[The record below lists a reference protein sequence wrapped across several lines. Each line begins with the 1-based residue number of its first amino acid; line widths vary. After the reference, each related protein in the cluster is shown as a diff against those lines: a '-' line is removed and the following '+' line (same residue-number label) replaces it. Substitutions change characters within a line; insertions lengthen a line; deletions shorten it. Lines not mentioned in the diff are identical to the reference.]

1 MNRGSM
7 AKTDTFANLQISRST
22 TAEHV
27 AAALRTRIVSG
38 EYRPGM
44 PLREVP
50 IAESIG
56 VSRNT
61 VREAF
66 RMLSAE
72 GLVRH
77 SMHRGITVSKLS
89 RQDVADIYEARRALE
104 LAAIPYVTG
113 EALRVVEAEL
123 QSLNDALRRDDH
135 KVIAEADFGFHRA
148 IVAAIGSARLAEF
161 HASLLTEIRLALAIA
176 DYRREQDRV
185 FAADHVAIV
194 DALRK
199 QNFGVAAQNL
209 KAHLDASQQIA
220 LATIDEQEA
229 LDNGKARA
237 SA

>member
-1 MNRGSM
+1 M
-7 AKTDTFANLQISRST
+7 ANTDAFANLQISRST

-38 EYRPGM
+38 EFRPGM

-89 RQDVADIYEARRALE
+89 REDVADIYEARRALE

-113 EALRVVEAEL
+113 EGLRVVEVEL
-123 QSLNDALRRDDH
+123 QALTDALKRDDH
-135 KVIAEADFGFHRA
+135 MKIAEADFAFHRA

-176 DYRREQDRV
+176 DYRSDQHRV
-185 FAADHVAIV
+185 FAADHAAIV

-199 QNFGVAAQNL
+199 SNFGVAAQCL
-209 KAHLDASQQIA
+209 KSHLDASERIA
-220 LATIDEQEA
+220 LVTVDEQDA
-229 LDNGKARA
+229 LDKGGARA

>member
-1 MNRGSM
+1 M
-7 AKTDTFANLQISRST
+7 AKSDTFANLQISRST
-22 TAEHV
+22 TAEQV
-27 AAALRTRIVSG
+27 AGALRDRIVSG
-38 EYRPGM
+38 EFRPGM

-77 SMHRGITVSKLS
+77 SMHRGITVSKLA
-89 RQDVADIYEARRALE
+89 RDDVADIYEARRALE
-104 LAAIPYVTG
+104 LSAIPYVTG
-113 EALRVVEAEL
+113 EALRAVEAAL
-123 QSLNDALRRDDH
+123 QSLNEALKRDDH
-135 KVIAEADFGFHRA
+135 KVIAEADFLFHRA

-161 HASLLTEIRLALAIA
+161 HTSLLTEIRLALAIA

-185 FAADHVAIV
+185 FASDHVAIV

-199 QNFGVAAQNL
+199 SNFGVAAQCL
-209 KAHLDASQQIA
+209 KSHLDASEQIA
-220 LATIDEQEA
+220 LATIDEQDA
-229 LDNGKARA
+229 LENGRTRA

>member
-1 MNRGSM
+1 M

-22 TAEHV
+22 TAEQV
-27 AAALRTRIVSG
+27 ASALRDRIVAG
-38 EYRPGM
+38 EFRPGM

-77 SMHRGITVSKLS
+77 SMHRGITVSKLT
-89 RQDVADIYEARRALE
+89 RQDVADIYEARRAVE
-104 LAAIPYVTG
+104 LTAIPYVTG
-113 EALRVVEAEL
+113 DGLRRVESEL
-123 QSLNDALRRDDH
+123 QALNDALKRDDH
-135 KVIAEADFGFHRA
+135 KVIAEADFAFHRA

-199 QNFGVAAQNL
+199 SNFGVAAQSL
-209 KAHLDASQQIA
+209 KVHLDASERIA
-220 LATIDEQEA
+220 LATIDEQDA
-229 LDNGKARA
+229 VGNGRARV